1 MSPQTISPSSP
12 ACVSPGNYSVEYYDL
27 DDSSSSSIMLG
38 TPKSLKST
46 TGVTDYSQTLQTSE
60 LNRLSWE
67 KEIAGKV
74 SVFDKPLDEFLD
86 VFVPGRG
93 ASRQLHARKI
103 KNAFLDVPLE
113 SNETEKYPDLVRR
126 LCVWYAVV
134 RKLKHPLQLKGL
146 NTLVDAF
153 AGECRPAFGDGSH
166 CRVPFPFEAWGKEQH
181 YTMPDIVM
189 SLPGKCKSGWTS
201 AWKGISTVF
210 EVKRDQQEDPVHEGL
225 AYIRTGSPQ
234 KRALVQVAK
243 SARNLLHTHS
253 LLYAYVIGIYN
264 HKARIYRFDHA
275 AGVVSKAIDLK
286 EDPFPLFDFLWRFCN
301 YQHPGLALRAPPA
314 DTTSGPRTRSMA
326 KDEAGTGCFLG
337 MDPTISTAS
346 KADAEKVDELLK
358 TANPPQDPLTDEE
371 KDTCRWISVV
381 TGYNPDGSA
390 GLTKRYI
397 VYRLRFLNPRLF
409 SRATRVWDAYEVRED
424 GQWERRAIKD
434 AWRQLARDRED
445 VLYRRLRDGLQ
456 QRDDLEKLVEE
467 CKNFGLPREDA
478 ASDHADDSRSDAAP
492 PSTAADDESES
503 HELNDEGTPVL
514 ADELAAC
521 GPGFVSLYG
530 LPDVE
535 IGDDLGAREAL
546 KLFDRERGR
555 ATRSR
560 QAINAPVPSS
570 PSEAN
575 VDALAQGDGDRP
587 PVYDVYHRTICAWLR
602 DKAGTQE
609 ASFNER
615 SHMRLVMRTV
625 GRPLSTFKSTKEMV
639 TAIRDAIIGAC
650 PPN

>member
-1 MSPQTISPSSP
+1 MSSWATSCSPQSLAPSGESSLGP
-12 ACVSPGNYSVEYYDL
+12 SDPYGLSSYL
-27 DDSSSSSIMLG
+27 DMHG
-38 TPKSLKST
+38 TPKSQKGGT
-46 TGVTDYSQTLQTSE
+46 CVTDYSQTLQTSD
-60 LNRLSWE
+60 LNRTSWA
-67 KEIAGKV
+67 KEIEGKV

-86 VFVPGRG
+86 VFVPGPG
-93 ASRQLHARKI
+93 ASRQLHARRI
-103 KNAFLDVPLE
+103 KNAFGDVPLK

-126 LCVWYAVV
+126 LCVWHAVV
-134 RKLKHPLQLKGL
+134 WLKLSLQLKGL

-153 AGECRPAFGDGSH
+153 AVKCRPAFGDGSH

-189 SLPGKCKSGWTS
+189 SLPGKCKPGWTS

-225 AYIRTGSPQ
+225 AYIRTSSPQ

-301 YQHPGLALRAPPA
+301 YQRPGLALRAPPA
-314 DTTSGPRTRSMA
+314 DITSGPRTRSMT

-337 MDPTISTAS
+337 MDPTITIAS

-371 KDTCRWISVV
+371 KDACRWINVV

-390 GLTKRYI
+390 GPTKRYI

-445 VLYRRLRDGLQ
+445 VLYRRLQDGLR
-456 QRDDLEKLVEE
+456 QRNDLEKLVEE
-467 CKNFGLPREDA
+467 CKYFGLPHEGP
-478 ASDHADDSRSDAAP
+478 ASEFDADDSRSDAAP
-492 PSTAADDESES
+492 PSTAAENETE
-503 HELNDEGTPVL
+503 HELNDEETPVL

-521 GPGFVSLYG
+521 GPGLIPLYG

-535 IGDDLGAREAL
+535 TGDDLGAREAL
-546 KLFDRERGR
+546 KLLGR
-555 ATRSR
+555 KRSSTTRLAQPASL
-560 QAINAPVPSS
+560 ASTP
-570 PSEAN
+570 PSEADLDILALG
-575 VDALAQGDGDRP
+575 DAGRP
-587 PVYDVYHRTICAWLR
+587 PAYDVYHRTVCAWLR
-602 DKAGTQE
+602 DKAGAKE
-609 ASFNER
+609 ARFNER
-615 SHMRLVMRTV
+615 SHMRLVMKTV
-625 GRPLSTFKSTKEMV
+625 GRPLSTFTSTKEMV
-639 TAIRDAIIGAC
+639 TAIRDAIIGA
-650 PPN
+650 